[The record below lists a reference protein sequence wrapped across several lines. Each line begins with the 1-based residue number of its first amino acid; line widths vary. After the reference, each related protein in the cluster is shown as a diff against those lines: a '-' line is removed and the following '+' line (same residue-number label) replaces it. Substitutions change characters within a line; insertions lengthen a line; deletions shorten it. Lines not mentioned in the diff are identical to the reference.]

1 MQMTRP
7 QDFIEQATE
16 LESKGDMDGAIQVYE
31 QAIREFTSE
40 AALYFN
46 LALIHKSKRNWQ
58 KCYDLNQKAAE
69 LDPADQPTWW
79 NFATA
84 ATVLGDWRTAK
95 KGWRIFGVNLP
106 DNDDPIELNLGIT
119 PIRLSTNHEV
129 VWSQRIDPARARI
142 VNIPLP
148 QSQRR
153 YGDLVLNDGAPNG
166 ERVLEGLRYFVFD
179 ELQLLEKST
188 FRTFSFQTDE
198 DEKWKMDVLE
208 SLCETYGY
216 QTEDW
221 RSSYRTLCKKCSE
234 GVVHSD
240 AEHDEDLQSVRDC
253 RVALAAPDLKTAEQV
268 LRDWARDASAG
279 FSNLKLELE

>member
-1 MQMTRP
+1 MTRP

-16 LESKGDMDGAIQVYE
+16 LESKGDMDGAVRVYE
-31 QAIREFTSE
+31 QAIREFPND

-69 LDPADQPTWW
+69 FDPDDQPTWW
-79 NFATA
+79 NLATA

-95 KGWRIFGVNLP
+95 KGWRFFGVNLP
-106 DNDDPIELNLGIT
+106 DNDDPIKLNLGIT
-119 PIRLSTNHEV
+119 PIRLSTNREV

-153 YGDLVLNDGAPNG
+153 YGDLILNDGAPNG
-166 ERVLEGLRYFVFD
+166 ERVLEGRRYFVFD
-179 ELQLLEKST
+179 ELQLLEKSAFKT
-188 FRTFSFQTDE
+188 YSFQTDE

-208 SLCETYGY
+208 SLCETHGC

-221 RSSYRTLCKKCSE
+221 RNSYRTLCKKCSE

-240 AEHDEDLQSVRDC
+240 AEHDEDLQSVRDF
-253 RVALAAPDLKTAEQV
+253 RVALAAPDLKTAERV
-268 LRDWARDASAG
+268 LRDWAKDASAR
-279 FSNLKLELE
+279 FSDLKLELE